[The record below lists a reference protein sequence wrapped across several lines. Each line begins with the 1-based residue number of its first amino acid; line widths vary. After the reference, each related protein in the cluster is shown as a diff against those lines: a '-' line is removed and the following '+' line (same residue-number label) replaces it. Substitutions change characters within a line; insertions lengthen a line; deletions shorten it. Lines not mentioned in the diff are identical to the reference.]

1 MQACEYIRSIVS
13 RLRLIHC
20 FTEVALHNLLAR
32 QEYTTYWLVRNCD
45 LPLLMS
51 WRRVLPE
58 ELFAHHY
65 SPNAGIGRGYAVDS
79 QFFLDGHE
87 NCECHRA
94 EEPDK
99 VTWFLQHNDAEHG
112 SYPVDSDTMIDSLIK
127 QLHEQLPSLRN
138 GFVVHVTETT
148 SYGRILPCRRHVYDG
163 QFYQWRRPTC

>member
-1 MQACEYIRSIVS
+1 
-13 RLRLIHC
+13 
-20 FTEVALHNLLAR
+20 
-32 QEYTTYWLVRNCD
+32 
-45 LPLLMS
+45 MS
-51 WRRVLPE
+51 WRRILPDE
-58 ELFAHHY
+58 IFEHQY
-65 SPNAGIGRGYAVDS
+65 SPNSGIARGYAGDS
-79 QFFLDGHE
+79 QIFLDGHQ

-148 SYGRILPCRRHVYDG
+148 SYGRILPRIAMRKSTCGRYVEDVRTGGDAQPAECIAAEVHTLQRRRSRVT
-163 QFYQWRRPTC
+163 FL